1 MQDQHCIIVG
11 GSHAAAQ
18 VVSSLRLNKWEGKI
32 TLVSADNF
40 LPYHRPPLSKAY
52 LSGEKNLEEIMIRPP
67 NFYERSEVEAILGTR
82 VTAIDRANKK
92 VHLDNHTDL
101 SYTKL
106 VLTTGAKVRKINVP
120 GHNLPGV
127 FYLRDLNDVDHI
139 REFVGHAKNVAI
151 IGGGYIG
158 LEAASAL
165 RGLNMNVTVLEA
177 LPRVLQRV
185 TAPEVSAF
193 YTRVHSEEGV
203 NILTNASVQSIDG
216 DYKVKSVTTA
226 DGQTIPADLVI
237 VGIGI
242 IPDIEI
248 AEQAGLEINN
258 GLVVD
263 EFGRTSDH
271 DILAAGD
278 CTYHYNPIYDISLR
292 LESVQNATDQ
302 SRVVANTIC
311 GKLEPYKALPWFWSD
326 QYDLKLQ
333 IAGLSQGFDQVVIRG
348 STESGRSFACF
359 YYKEGQLIAVDAVN
373 RPKEFMA
380 SKKALAEKRNA
391 NPELVADESVDIQD
405 VFQP

>member
-82 VTAIDRANKK
+82 VTAIDRANKR

>member
-1 MQDQHCIIVG
+1 MHQ
-11 GSHAAAQ
+11 
-18 VVSSLRLNKWEGKI
+18 
-32 TLVSADNF
+32 
-40 LPYHRPPLSKAY
+40 
-52 LSGEKNLEEIMIRPP
+52 SG
-67 NFYERSEVEAILGTR
+67 
-82 VTAIDRANKK
+82 
-92 VHLDNHTDL
+92 
-101 SYTKL
+101 
-106 VLTTGAKVRKINVP
+106 
-120 GHNLPGV
+120 PGV
-127 FYLRDLNDVDHI
+127 QHSSWRD
-139 REFVGHAKNVAI
+139 
-151 IGGGYIG
+151 
-158 LEAASAL
+158 
-165 RGLNMNVTVLEA
+165 
-177 LPRVLQRV
+177 
-185 TAPEVSAF
+185 
-193 YTRVHSEEGV
+193 
-203 NILTNASVQSIDG
+203 
-216 DYKVKSVTTA
+216 
-226 DGQTIPADLVI
+226 
-237 VGIGI
+237 
-242 IPDIEI
+242 
-248 AEQAGLEINN
+248 
-258 GLVVD
+258 LVVD

>member
-311 GKLEPYKALPWFWSD
+311 GKLAPYKALPWFWSD